1 MAKISYHFFFKY
13 QNFAIL
19 CHVDF
24 TIVSEQCSQN
34 NFPITKINPFKVPK
48 YEKVWWIFR
57 QKWGKIKIFVI
68 ILSLLLKIRTKIHI
82 TNTHNIQIKQTM
94 LYFQVQYMYLAEHS
108 RN

>member
-1 MAKISYHFFFKY
+1 M
-13 QNFAIL
+13 
-19 CHVDF
+19 
-24 TIVSEQCSQN
+24 SEQCSQN

-82 TNTHNIQIKQTM
+82 TNKTNNALFSGTIYVFSGAFKKLNEQIYK
-94 LYFQVQYMYLAEHS
+94 
-108 RN
+108 